1 MVGAQHLKPVVVRKN
16 REPELS
22 CILANLFKMCPK
34 QSCFSDC
41 WKVSL
46 VAPLFKNVGAMSTAT
61 GEMRLFF

>member
-1 MVGAQHLKPVVVRKN
+1 MVGAQHLKPLVVLKN

-22 CILANLFKMCPK
+22 CILAKLFKMCPK

-41 WKVSL
+41 SKVLL
-46 VAPLFKNVGAMSTAT
+46 VVPLFKNVGAMSTAP